1 MKVHSAKDSSGFR
14 ADMPR
19 TRPSQTRNAPTHIGA
34 ESHASEAGA
43 GSPAKPLW
51 GLASILRFLSRDG
64 KEALLISSGGLKGPP
79 RPWPG
84 QHRLPVCSPAPCTPQ
99 VEAVVTT

>member
-1 MKVHSAKDSSGFR
+1 
-14 ADMPR
+14 MPR

-51 GLASILRFLSRDG
+51 GLASILGFLSRDG

-79 RPWPG
+79 APG
-84 QHRLPVCSPAPCTPQ
+84 LSSTACLSTPQ
-99 VEAVVTT
+99 HPAHPRWRRLSRLSITTYE